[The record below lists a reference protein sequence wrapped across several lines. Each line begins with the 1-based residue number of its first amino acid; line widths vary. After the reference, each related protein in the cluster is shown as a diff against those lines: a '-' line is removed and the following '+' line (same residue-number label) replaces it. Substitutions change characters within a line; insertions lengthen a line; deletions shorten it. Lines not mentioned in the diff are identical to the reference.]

1 MRGVHF
7 LPRSKQSKPK
17 TSPDIF
23 GAVSAP
29 LRFQILKLLHAQ
41 NSLSYS
47 EIMNQLELNPSRD
60 AGKFAYH
67 LRMLLK
73 NGLIVT
79 DNVSKKYQLTTLGN
93 TLVGFSQEID
103 EHILREEGKLLVRT
117 SRLALEEFDRKKIA
131 QALNREAGIPLD
143 LSHKLA
149 EETEERLLRLDSPYL
164 TAPLIRE
171 FVNALLVEKGLQ
183 EYRQKHTRLGLPV
196 YDITH
201 LFENSGSFVNVE
213 SIRGL
218 TGQTVMRD
226 YVFLNVLPHQVAD
239 AHLMGQIH
247 VNHADSW
254 IIKPEELQHD
264 LRVFLQQG
272 FRMNSSN
279 SQILGVHSPT
289 TLDAALMIVQ
299 AVVHSFRFEVIGEQG
314 LGHFNVFLAPY
325 AKGVFL
331 EELRRKLKQFIF
343 NLSYLS
349 KNGPGFPTVSLGL
362 DFTIPPYLEKVK
374 VSGGNGSHGG
384 YYGDY
389 SEEALNILRVLLEIM
404 FEDDDHRPILIPH
417 LAIYLTPETFH
428 NKEVEQLLFRVH
440 ELAAKWGTPYFV
452 NSGVPW
458 QNQATYLT
466 NGNRL
471 ASDWTNDWELDTL
484 RTGSLGTIVI
494 NLPRVAREFA
504 RDDRKFLSAL
514 NRALQSAVTALR
526 RKYRAIDSRLNHG
539 LLPFLAKPI
548 ANEPYLRLPNTPFH
562 ISIVG
567 LNEAIQIQTD
577 TQLHEAQTAIDYGAK
592 IVGHLALQAKKLSWK
607 SGFRIRLSHNCNS
620 TAALR
625 FAELDVKR
633 FGDTSVF
640 TNGHDVAPYYT
651 NSVAVPL
658 HVEIPIEE
666 RLRIESQFHPL
677 LTGGHMS
684 FIELAEPE
692 RNPEA
697 LLKMSQR
704 ISQYNIGAYTFTRS
718 YGYCLNCQQPFG
730 GFSKKCPECK
740 TVKNYVRYSRFTSHY
755 SPIKH
760 WPSAMQSTSNSRV
773 RYII

>member
-1 MRGVHF
+1 M
-7 LPRSKQSKPK
+7 S
-17 TSPDIF
+17 
-23 GAVSAP
+23 
-29 LRFQILKLLHAQ
+29 
-41 NSLSYS
+41 
-47 EIMNQLELNPSRD
+47 QLELIPGRD

-73 NGLIVT
+73 NGLIDT
-79 DNVSKKYQLTTLGN
+79 DKVSKKYQLTTLGN

-149 EETEERLLRLDSPYL
+149 EETEERLLKLESPYL

-201 LFENSGSFVNVE
+201 LFENSGSFSNVE
-213 SIRGL
+213 TIRGL

-254 IIKPEELQHD
+254 IIKPEEIQHD
-264 LRVFLQQG
+264 LRVFLQHG
-272 FRMNSSN
+272 FRMNN
-279 SQILGVHSPT
+279 SDLQIMNVRPPT
-289 TLDAALMIVQ
+289 TLEAALMIVQ
-299 AVVHSFRFEVIGEQG
+299 AIVHSFGFEVIGEQG
-314 LGHFNVFLAPY
+314 FGHFNTFLAPY

-331 EELRRKLKQFIF
+331 EELKEKLKQFIF

-349 KNGPGFPTVSLGL
+349 RTGPGLSSVSLGL
-362 DFTIPPYLEKVK
+362 DFTIPPHLEKVK
-374 VSGGNGSHGG
+374 IISGNGSADG

-389 SEEALNILRVLLEIM
+389 FEEAVKILRVLLEIM
-404 FEDDDHRPILIPH
+404 FEDDAHRPILIPH
-417 LAIYLTPETFH
+417 LAINLTPDTFH
-428 NKEVEQLLFRVH
+428 NKDVEQILLRVH
-440 ELAAKWGTPYFV
+440 ELAAKWGTPHFI
-452 NSGVPW
+452 NSMVSW

-471 ASDWTNDWELDTL
+471 ASDWTNDWELDTQ

-494 NLPRVAREFA
+494 NLPRLAREFS

-514 NRALQSAVTALR
+514 NRSLQSAVTALR
-526 RKYRAIDSRLNHG
+526 GKYREIESRLSQR
-539 LLPFLAKPI
+539 LLPFSAQPI
-548 ANEPYLRLPNTPFH
+548 ANEPYLRLPNAPFH
-562 ISIVG
+562 ISITG
-567 LNEAIQIQTD
+567 LNEAIQLQTD
-577 TQLHEAQTAIDYGAK
+577 TQLHEAQAAVDYGAK
-592 IVGHLALQAKKLSWK
+592 IVGHLALQAKKISWK
-607 SGFRIRLSHNCNS
+607 SGFRVHLSQNCSS
-620 TAALR
+620 TAAQR

-633 FGDTSVF
+633 FSENGLSV
-640 TNGHDVAPYYT
+640 NGNSTPYYT
-651 NSVAVPL
+651 SSVAVPL
-658 HVEIPIEE
+658 NVDIPLEE
-666 RLRIESQFHPL
+666 RLRIESRFHPL
-677 LTGGHMS
+677 LSGGHLAL
-684 FIELAEPE
+684 IELAEPE
-692 RNPEA
+692 RSPEA
-697 LLKMSQR
+697 LLHLSQR
-704 ISQYNIGAYTFTRS
+704 ICQFNIGAFAFTRS
-718 YGYCLNCQQPFG
+718 YGYCLNCKCAFG

-740 TVKNYVRYSRFTSHY
+740 TVKNYVRYSRFASHY
-755 SPIKH
+755 SPIEH
-760 WPSAMQSTSNSRV
+760 WPATLQTTSNDRV

>member
-1 MRGVHF
+1 
-7 LPRSKQSKPK
+7 
-17 TSPDIF
+17 
-23 GAVSAP
+23 
-29 LRFQILKLLHAQ
+29 
-41 NSLSYS
+41 
-47 EIMNQLELNPSRD
+47 MNQLELNPGRD

-73 NGLIVT
+73 NGLIDT
-79 DNVSKKYQLTTLGN
+79 DKVSKKYQLTTLGN
-93 TLVGFSQEID
+93 TLVGFSQQVD

-131 QALNREAGIPLD
+131 HALNREAGIPLD

-149 EETEERLLRLDSPYL
+149 EETEERLLRLESPYL

-226 YVFLNVLPHQVAD
+226 YVFLNVLPPQVAD

-272 FRMNSSN
+272 FRMNNRDSRIIS
-279 SQILGVHSPT
+279 VRPPT
-289 TLDAALMIVQ
+289 TLEAALTIVQ
-299 AVVHSFRFEVIGEQG
+299 AVVHSYRFEVIGEQG
-314 LGHFNVFLAPY
+314 LSHFNVFLAPY

-331 EELRRKLKQFIF
+331 EELKQKLKQFIF

-349 KNGPGFPTVSLGL
+349 MTGPGVPAVSLGL
-362 DFTIPPYLEKVK
+362 DFTIPPYLDKVK
-374 VSGGNGSHGG
+374 IIGGNGSNDG

-389 SEEALNILRVLLEIM
+389 VEEALNILRVLLEIM

-417 LAIYLTPETFH
+417 LAINLTPDTFH
-428 NKEVEQLLFRVH
+428 NKDVEQILLRVH
-440 ELAAKWGTPYFV
+440 ELAAKWGTPHFI
-452 NSGVPW
+452 NSMVPW

-471 ASDWTNDWELDTL
+471 ASDWTSDWELDTL

-494 NLPRVAREFA
+494 NLPRLAREYS
-504 RDDRKFLSAL
+504 RDDRKFWSAL

-526 RKYRAIDSRLNHG
+526 RKYRAIDNRLNHG
-539 LLPFLAKPI
+539 LLPFSAQPI

-562 ISIVG
+562 ISIAG
-567 LNEAIQIQTD
+567 LNEAIQMQTD

-592 IVGHLALQAKKLSWK
+592 IVGHLALQVKKLSWK
-607 SGFRIRLSHNCNS
+607 SGFRIHLSQNCNS
-620 TAALR
+620 TAAQR
-625 FAELDVKR
+625 FAELDIKR
-633 FGDTSVF
+633 FGETGVF
-640 TNGHDVAPYYT
+640 VNRNNIAPYYT
-651 NSVAVPL
+651 SSVAVPL
-658 HVEIPIEE
+658 DVDIPIEE
-666 RLRIESQFHPL
+666 RLRIESRFHPL
-677 LTGGHMS
+677 FSGGHLA

-692 RNPEA
+692 RSPEA
-697 LLKMSQR
+697 LLRMSQR
-704 ISQYNIGAYTFTRS
+704 ICQYNIGAFAFTRS
-718 YGYCLNCQQPFG
+718 YGYCPNCQRAFG

-740 TVKNYVRYSRFTSHY
+740 TVKNYVRYTRFTSHY
-755 SPIKH
+755 SPIEN
-760 WPSAMQSTSNSRV
+760 WPTAMQTTSNTRI
-773 RYII
+773 RYVI